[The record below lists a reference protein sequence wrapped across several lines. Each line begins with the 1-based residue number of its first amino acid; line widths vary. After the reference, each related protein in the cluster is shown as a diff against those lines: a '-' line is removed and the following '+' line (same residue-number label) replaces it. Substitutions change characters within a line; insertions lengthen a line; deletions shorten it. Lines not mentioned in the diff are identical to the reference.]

1 MVATLMAVVSMTE
14 AAAIARYDAAT
25 AETTWSIGELAAEFG
40 ITSRTLRVYE
50 EEGLLDP
57 AREGTRR
64 IYNERN
70 RVRLRLILRGKRLG
84 WSLSEIRESFDL
96 YDSSL
101 GEQAQ
106 LELMLSKLEQRRE
119 TLIAQR
125 DDIDSALR
133 DLEQVES
140 NARQSL
146 REIRAQQD
154 NSQSLQQEQE
164 NNAHSFFEF

>member
-1 MVATLMAVVSMTE
+1 MTE
-14 AAAIARYDAAT
+14 PAT
-25 AETTWSIGELAAEFG
+25 VIVDSDGDIDGQIDGAKHTWSIGELAAEFG

-64 IYNERN
+64 IYDERN

-101 GEQAQ
+101 GEQGQ

-125 DDIDSALR
+125 NDIDSALR
-133 DLEQVES
+133 DLVQVES

-146 REIRAQQD
+146 GEIRAQQD
-154 NSQSLQQEQE
+154 NSRKPS
-164 NNAHSFFEF
+164 AGAGK

>member
-1 MVATLMAVVSMTE
+1 MDTDGQIDNE
-14 AAAIARYDAAT
+14 KR
-25 AETTWSIGELAAEFG
+25 TWSIGELATEFD

-106 LELMLSKLEQRRE
+106 LELMLSKLERRRE

-146 REIRAQQD
+146 REIRAQQR
-154 NSQSLQQEQE
+154 
-164 NNAHSFFEF
+164 HSRKASTGAGK